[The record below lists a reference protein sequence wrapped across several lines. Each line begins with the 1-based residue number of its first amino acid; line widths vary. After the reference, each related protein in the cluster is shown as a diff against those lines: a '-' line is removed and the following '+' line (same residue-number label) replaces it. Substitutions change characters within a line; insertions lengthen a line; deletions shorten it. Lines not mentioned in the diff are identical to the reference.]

1 MISID
6 TTTYRL
12 QNSGKLPIF
21 ALVFG
26 IAGLAL
32 SAVGLLTDAHTFW
45 SAYLVAFAFWL
56 AIALG
61 GLFFTMLHQVTGAVW
76 SAVPRRAAEALSM
89 TLPLLFVF
97 FIPLIFGL
105 HDLYHW
111 SHEEAVVSDE
121 LLQWKSPFLN
131 PGFFIL
137 RAVLYFAVWST
148 LAWLLNRES
157 LAQDA
162 DGDVAHTV
170 RLRKISAPGMFL
182 FAFTVT
188 FAAFDWLMSL
198 EPHWYSTIFGVYYFT
213 GSFLASLAF
222 MTVFFGWLRSRK
234 VLENVVTL
242 DHFHDFGRLL
252 FAFTVFW
259 AYIGGSQYY
268 LIWYANIPEETVW
281 YLARWDGS
289 WMYVSL
295 ALIFGHFAVPF
306 VVLAFY
312 RAKRTLKVLLG
323 IASLILVM
331 HFVDMFW
338 IVMPTFS
345 EHGSVH
351 FSWMHIT
358 TMIGIGGVVKW
369 LFLTRFT
376 GNPVVPYN
384 DPKFKDS
391 VAHRV

>member
-6 TTTYRL
+6 TTTYKL
-12 QNSGKLPIF
+12 QNSGKLPVI
-21 ALVFG
+21 ALIFG
-26 IAGLAL
+26 IAGLAA

-45 SAYLVAFAFWL
+45 ASYLVAFAYWL
-56 AIALG
+56 TIALG

-76 SAVPRRAAEALSM
+76 STVARRAGEALSM
-89 TLPLLFVF
+89 TLPLLFVL
-97 FIPLIFGL
+97 FIPLLFGMN
-105 HDLYHW
+105 HLYHW
-111 SHEEAVVSDE
+111 SHSEEVLTDE
-121 LLQWKSPFLN
+121 LLKWKSPFLN
-131 PGFFIL
+131 SGFFIV
-137 RAVLYFAVWST
+137 RAVMYFAIWT
-148 LAWLLNRES
+148 GLAWLLNRES

-162 DGDVAHTV
+162 DGSITHTL

-182 FAFTVT
+182 FAFSIT

-198 EPHWYSTIFGVYYFT
+198 EPHWYSTIFGVYVFT
-213 GSFLASLAF
+213 GSFLSSLAF
-222 MTVFFGWLRSRK
+222 MTVFFGWLRSK
-234 VLENVVTL
+234 NVLTGEVTI
-242 DHFHDFGRLL
+242 DHFHDFGRML

-289 WMYVSL
+289 WKFVSI
-295 ALIFGHFAVPF
+295 ALIALHFGVPF
-306 VVLAFY
+306 FVLAFY
-312 RAKRTLKVLLG
+312 KSKRTLKVLLS
-323 IASLILVM
+323 IASLILIM

-338 IVMPTFS
+338 VVMPTFS
-345 EHGSVH
+345 PHGSVH

-358 TMIGIGGVVKW
+358 AMVGIGGMVKW
-369 LFLTRFT
+369 LFLKRFST
-376 GNPVVPYN
+376 NPAVPFN